1 MHSAAQLHALKQV
14 QSEQRA
20 LDAPQLAQIQGQTI
34 LAWIA
39 LHYMMYVMTQ
49 RFVLV
54 SDCLLVVGPELA
66 QY

>member
-1 MHSAAQLHALKQV
+1 MHSAAQLHALKPV

-20 LDAPQLAQIQGQTI
+20 LDAPQLAQGQGQAI

-39 LHYMMYVMTQ
+39 LHCTMYVMTQ
-49 RFVLV
+49 RLVLI

-66 QY
+66 QC